1 MQLEPIVRM
10 MAREAALGLS
20 DTDISLNHPEYTA
33 EQVGKIR
40 RGTTFQKAVQEMQVK
55 IDEEMVGQ
63 LGLFPAMESRFDR
76 EIRAVDRIRERFG
89 PDAIKRGIQM
99 DPSEKKRIR

>member
-55 IDEEMVGQ
+55 IDEELIAHAAEDSVRKY
-63 LGLFPAMESRFDR
+63 LRSKGLCMAQELV
-76 EIRAVDRIRERFG
+76 ATL
-89 PDAIKRGIQM
+89 Q
-99 DPSEKKRIR
+99 